1 MSVTEIEEEYEFYK
15 FSIGRFQ
22 CSYTNLEI
30 FGPEVTGS
38 NKQNKDRKQ
47 GSSSLS
53 MAGIVNRFP
62 CKFKALHASYM
73 QEDSTTSN
81 SMRWPI
87 LGLNSNKNHRETVIF
102 NVPSFSP
109 FARAVFSGEIRRGC
123 LPSFKFLEHTD
134 SPHHQRSV

>member
-1 MSVTEIEEEYEFYK
+1 MKYSNFLLADFKVHTRI
-15 FSIGRFQ
+15 
-22 CSYTNLEI
+22 LEI

-53 MAGIVNRFP
+53 MAGIVSRFP

-87 LGLNSNKNHRETVIF
+87 LGRNSNKNHRETVIF
-102 NVPSFSP
+102 NVPSLSP

-123 LPSFKFLEHTD
+123 LPSFKFVEHTA
-134 SPHHQRSV
+134 SPHH